1 MRIQLSTFNVNS
13 NSLGLIKPKDIS
25 DWLIPSNNHTSL
37 PEFLVVG
44 TQESIPLQYACMFK
58 LSN

>member
-37 PEFLVVG
+37 PELLVVG
-44 TQESIPLQYACMFK
+44 TQESIPLQYARMF
-58 LSN
+58 